1 MGLTLLDKTSVGFNS
16 VGDLFSSCF
25 SFDETIFASVISFM
39 DNLEDIE
46 VRFGESLDRRSSFGV
61 ESLEGGLLFVSVG
74 LEIPRYFRTSEVAG
88 DLLILSY
95 SESNFSFS
103 TNFACNNN

>member
-1 MGLTLLDKTSVGFNS
+1 MIMNF
-16 VGDLFSSCF
+16 
-25 SFDETIFASVISFM
+25 I
-39 DNLEDIE
+39 EDIE
-46 VRFGESLDRRSSFGV
+46 VNLCESLERRSSFGV
-61 ESLEGGLLFVSVG
+61 ESLEGGLLFVSDG

-103 TNFACNNN
+103 TNFSCNNN